1 VPWNFLDDRAVA
13 DLAFS
18 ATGATLEELFQSAVD
33 GLINAIVPDLDS
45 ITPRERR
52 EIERTADSVDDL
64 LSELLQEVISSRDN
78 DGLLLRVESIR
89 ITEGSGA
96 ALPVA
101 TLSAVLK
108 GDRIDPKRHRLSAD
122 VRAVSLYRG
131 RIEPVQDGWE
141 AEVVLDTRPM
151 DRYGAFAR

>member
-1 VPWNFLDDRAVA
+1 MPWNFLDDRAVA

-89 ITEGSGA
+89 VTEGSGA

-101 TLSAVLK
+101 TLSAVLQ

-122 VRAVSLYRG
+122 VRGVSLYRG